1 MNKPEPNARRSPAFE
16 AALVALLFVTAGVG
30 GVAYG
35 ARSWMPELAS
45 RHGAGIDAML
55 HYLLVTVGA
64 LFLAGHLVLGY
75 FIWRGGGRR
84 QIGLRMASHKTELV
98 LSIALGLGMLLI
110 AEGGVIAI
118 GMPVWTEYFG
128 ATPPSDAVTIEVTAQ
143 QFAWNVRYP
152 GPDGKFGRTDPRLM
166 DDALNPLGR
175 DRSDPAGAD
184 DVITT
189 NEITVP
195 VGRTVR
201 VQLRSK
207 DVIHSFFLPNF
218 RVKQDAVP
226 GMTPEVVFVPTREGE
241 FELACAQLCGLAH
254 YRMRGFFNVVSP
266 PQFDEWLRKQ
276 AATAN

>member
-1 MNKPEPNARRSPAFE
+1 
-16 AALVALLFVTAGVG
+16 
-30 GVAYG
+30 
-35 ARSWMPELAS
+35 
-45 RHGAGIDAML
+45 
-55 HYLLVTVGA
+55 
-64 LFLAGHLVLGY
+64 
-75 FIWRGGGRR
+75 
-84 QIGLRMASHKTELV
+84 MASHKTEV
-98 LSIALGLGMLLI
+98 LLSSALGLGMALI

-128 ATPPSDAVTIEVTAQ
+128 ATPPPDAVTIEVTAQ

-152 GPDGKFGRTDPRLM
+152 GPDGTFGRTDPRLM

-184 DVITT
+184 DVITI

-195 VGRTVR
+195 IGRTVR

-207 DVIHSFFLPNF
+207 DMIHSFFLPNF
-218 RVKQDAVP
+218 RVKQDTVP

-254 YRMRGFFNVVSP
+254 YRMRGFFNVVS
-266 PQFDEWLRKQ
+266 QQRFDEWLRKQ
-276 AATAN
+276 AAAAN